1 METINR
7 NDFLKALTIQ
17 TETVS
22 LDTLNGVNI
31 VVRDLNIEEDAEV
44 KKLQAKL
51 DKKEINPIE
60 VIKKV
65 CEFGMVEPTFFTDE
79 EYQQLGKHA
88 SAVMFEIFLK
98 IQKVGLTDEQKE
110 AYDKNFIEGAQK
122 VVEDEAKQ
130 LEDERK
136 KKKSGKD
143 LSSN

>member
-22 LDTLNGVNI
+22 LDTLNGANI

-44 KKLQAKL
+44 KKLQVKL

-98 IQKVGLTDEQKE
+98 IQKFLP
-110 AYDKNFIEGAQK
+110 I
-122 VVEDEAKQ
+122 
-130 LEDERK
+130 
-136 KKKSGKD
+136 
-143 LSSN
+143 